1 MTKVTATQALESRK
15 DIDRFARQYG
25 AYISTSRQYRRRAPQ
40 PIMWDDDPRARYL
53 DYYTQSQM
61 LDEPYIEIHMPVE
74 SLERILHV
82 TEVSEQDAA
91 KVQHAMTVL
100 KQHRV
105 DEQVRN
111 DNPAV
116 QKAWRNYLML
126 LELARK

>member
-1 MTKVTATQALESRK
+1 MKKVTASKALEDRS
-15 DIDRFARQYG
+15 DVHRFAHKYG
-25 AYISTSRQYRRRAPQ
+25 AYVSISTKYRRRMPE
-40 PIMWDDDPRARYL
+40 PVMWDDPRALYQHS
-53 DYYTQSQM
+53 YFTNTY
-61 LDEPYIEIHMPVE
+61 DEPYVELHMPAA
-74 SLERILHV
+74 SLEHIV
-82 TEVSEQDAA
+82 NMSETEEQEAYR
-91 KVQHAMTVL
+91 VQHALDVL